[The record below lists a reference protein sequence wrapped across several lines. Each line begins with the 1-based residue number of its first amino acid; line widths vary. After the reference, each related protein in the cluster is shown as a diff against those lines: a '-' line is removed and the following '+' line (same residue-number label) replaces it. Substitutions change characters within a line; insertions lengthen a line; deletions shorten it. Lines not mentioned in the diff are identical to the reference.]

1 MIKSRLFLLLLFG
14 FLAFTFG
21 QGKKITVEEI
31 YRGGFRTSGMDELR
45 SMKNGEQY
53 TLLNVDR
60 YKKSASIDIYDYK
73 TLEMVGSVVNSADS
87 DKITAF
93 SSYTFSEDENKVL
106 LATELESIYRH
117 STLGIYYAYD
127 IASKSIIKVSDKKIQ
142 EPLFSPNGS
151 QVAYAL
157 DNNLYI
163 FDIDNGITTQLTKD
177 GEKNKVINGITDWV
191 YEEEFAFV
199 RAYEWNSNG
208 TKIAFLRFDETD
220 VPEFFMDVYG
230 TNLYQKQQVFKYP
243 KAGENNALVELH
255 LYDVDSGNT
264 SKIALD
270 DPDYIPRIK
279 WMNHPDY
286 LSATTL
292 NRHQDHLKLFAVN
305 ADNNTAKLLLEES
318 DKAYVAIHDNLTFLA
333 DDSFIW
339 TSERDGYNHLYLY
352 SSNGKLMNQIT
363 KGNWEVTDYYGYDQ
377 NEDRIYYQSTENG
390 SINRGVYSI
399 ESNGKRKKGLAN
411 ENGTN
416 TADFSANFTYF
427 INTYSSAT
435 TPHRYTLHQA
445 LSGKKLKD
453 IKDNRALVE
462 KLKEYDISPKEFS
475 TMAVNGNELNMY
487 MIKPSDFD
495 SSKQYPL
502 LLFQYSGPGSQS
514 VANSWAGT
522 NDYWHFML
530 ASEGYIIACIDG
542 RGTGFKGRDFK
553 KITHKELGKYEVE
566 DQISAAKKLSE
577 LPYIDAHR
585 TGIWGWSYGGFMS
598 TNCILKGNDV
608 FETAIAVAPVTSW
621 RFYDTIYTERYMQ
634 TPQENASGYDDNS
647 PFNYAGML
655 KGNYL
660 LVHGSGDDNVHV
672 QNTMRMIEALIQAN
686 KQFDWAIYP
695 DKNHGISGGN
705 TRVHLFTKMTN
716 FIHQHLGDKN
726 KSMYAN
732 TSSSTKF
739 NSTVTANKSS
749 LVKESTKISTSNS
762 KTDTDVSNFQKEAIT
777 KQIGAKKESP
787 KKRTEKD

>member
-1 MIKSRLFLLLLFG
+1 M
-14 FLAFTFG
+14 
-21 QGKKITVEEI
+21 
-31 YRGGFRTSGMDELR
+31 
-45 SMKNGEQY
+45 
-53 TLLNVDR
+53 
-60 YKKSASIDIYDYK
+60 YDYR
-73 TLEMVGSVVNSADS
+73 TLEMVGSVVTSVES
-87 DKITAF
+87 DKVPVF

-117 STLGIYYAYD
+117 STLGIYYIYD
-127 IASKSIIKVSDKKIQ
+127 IFAKSIIKVSDKKIQ
-142 EPLFSPNGS
+142 EPLFSPDGS
-151 QVAYAL
+151 QVAFVM

-163 FDIDNGITTQLTKD
+163 FDISKGISAQITMD

-191 YEEEFAFV
+191 YEEEFKFV
-199 RAYEWNSNG
+199 RAFEWNSNG
-208 TKIAFLRFDETD
+208 TKIAFLRFDETE
-220 VPEFFMDVYG
+220 VPEFSMDVYG
-230 TNLYQKQQVFKYP
+230 TNLYQQQQVFKYP
-243 KAGENNALVELH
+243 KAGENNALVSLN
-255 LYDVDSGNT
+255 LYDVVSGNT

-270 DPDYIPRIK
+270 EPDYIPRIK

-286 LSATTL
+286 LCSTTL
-292 NRHQDHLKLFAVN
+292 NRHQDHLKLYAVN
-305 ADNNTAKLLLEES
+305 ASNNTAELLLTES

-339 TSERDGYNHLYLY
+339 TSERDGYNHLYLHG
-352 SSNGKLMNQIT
+352 SDGKLMNQIT
-363 KGNWEVTDYYGYDQ
+363 KGDWEVTDFYGYDQ
-377 NEDRIYYQSTENG
+377 NEDKIYYQSTENG

-399 ESNGKRKKGLAN
+399 ESNGKRKTGLAN
-411 ENGTN
+411 ENGIN

-435 TPHRYTLHQA
+435 TPYIYTLHYA
-445 LSGKKLKD
+445 LTGKKLKD

-462 KLKEYDISPKEFS
+462 KLKKYDISPKEFS
-475 TMAVNGNELNMY
+475 TIAINGNDLNMY

-502 LLFQYSGPGSQS
+502 LLYQYSGPGSQS
-514 VANSWAGT
+514 VANSWGGT
-522 NDYWHFML
+522 NDYWHSML
-530 ASEGYIIACIDG
+530 ASEGYIIACVDG

-553 KITHKELGKYEVE
+553 KITQKELGKYEVE

-577 LPYIDAHR
+577 LPYIDADR

-660 LVHGSGDDNVHV
+660 LAHGSGDDNVHV
-672 QNTMRMIEALIQAN
+672 QNTMRMIEELVQAN

-705 TRVHLFTKMTN
+705 TRIHLFTKMTN

-726 KSMYAN
+726 QSMYTN
-732 TSSSTKF
+732 TSSSTEF
-739 NSTVTANKSS
+739 NSTFNANNSS
-749 LVKESTKISTSNS
+749 LVKASTKIITSNS
-762 KTDTDVSNFQKEAIT
+762 KTDTEVNNLQQEVIAKEIE
-777 KQIGAKKESP
+777 AKKKSP
-787 KKRTEKD
+787 KKLTKKE